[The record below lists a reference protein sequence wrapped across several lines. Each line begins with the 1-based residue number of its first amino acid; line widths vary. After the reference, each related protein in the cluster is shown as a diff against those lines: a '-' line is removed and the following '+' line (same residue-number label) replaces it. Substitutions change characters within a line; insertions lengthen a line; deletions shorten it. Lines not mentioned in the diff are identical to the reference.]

1 MSAEFASKET
11 NNMASSEATVQADNV
26 QDIELID
33 IEDIVPT
40 GGNSLFLSCARAIL
54 YYSHKNPTFIQA
66 MQACCDIDL
75 TRTNTDLALQTLL
88 RHRLCDYFCVNGTV
102 SERESNS
109 FYLRE
114 AYSK

>member
-1 MSAEFASKET
+1 MAASD
-11 NNMASSEATVQADNV
+11 AAVQENNV

-54 YYSHKNPTFIQA
+54 YYSHKNPTFINA
-66 MQACCDIDL
+66 MQACCNINL
-75 TRTNTDLALQTLL
+75 VQIKSDLALQALL
-88 RHRLCDYFCVNGTV
+88 RQRLCDYFCNNGTL
-102 SERESNS
+102 SERESNT
-109 FYLRE
+109 FHLRE